1 MIHYR
6 CFLLNES
13 RRISDAISLE
23 CPDEQM
29 ALRRARALIVER
41 KPAGAELWLG
51 GRRVARLDS
60 AN

>member
-1 MIHYR
+1 MHYR
-6 CFLLNES
+6 CFLLNEA
-13 RRISDAISLE
+13 RRISDTISLE
-23 CPDEQM
+23 CPDEKV

-41 KPAGAELWLG
+41 KPAGVELWQG

>member
-1 MIHYR
+1 MVHYR
-6 CFLLNES
+6 CLLLDES

-23 CPDEQM
+23 CPDEQV
-29 ALRRARALIVER
+29 ALRRARALIVEH
-41 KPAGAELWLG
+41 KPAGVELWQG